1 MIPTLGHMGRTN
13 DRIPL
18 ETFSI
23 VPSPEAVLFMLILI
37 YFPLFSLWNYEGK
50 LTASHFTCVKEIAS
64 KASLLK
70 PMIWKHV
77 CVMLIRLNSKEEH
90 PNKPCTFPRVQSFQ
104 ERMHYSVHVLSAN
117 TSSQGNPTH
126 FHSSMETLKWN
137 PGWKIYPKLVHKERS
152 HKGWLNYRKTMILRS
167 AILNLKCQKNIIY
180 GDV

>member
-23 VPSPEAVLFMLILI
+23 VPSAEAVLFMLILI

-70 PMIWKHV
+70 PMI
-77 CVMLIRLNSKEEH
+77 
-90 PNKPCTFPRVQSFQ
+90 
-104 ERMHYSVHVLSAN
+104 
-117 TSSQGNPTH
+117 
-126 FHSSMETLKWN
+126 
-137 PGWKIYPKLVHKERS
+137 
-152 HKGWLNYRKTMILRS
+152 
-167 AILNLKCQKNIIY
+167 
-180 GDV
+180 